1 MSQIGFSAPSQ
12 IGFGDAAL
20 EKNSN
25 KSAFIEHQLQMCR
38 PRAGFDLP
46 THPVIEQSRRFGRSV
61 DGLAHSVLRPLMR
74 RGRRFDLIRRAVE
87 ARKVLDIRRRLRLFA
102 GQALAN
108 SLRRVAIDDWEVPK

>member
-1 MSQIGFSAPSQ
+1 
-12 IGFGDAAL
+12 
-20 EKNSN
+20 
-25 KSAFIEHQLQMCR
+25 MCR

-87 ARKVLDIRRRLRLFA
+87 ARKVLDVQSEVVCRPGA
-102 GQALAN
+102 SEQ
-108 SLRRVAIDDWEVPK
+108 SLPVAIDDWEVPK